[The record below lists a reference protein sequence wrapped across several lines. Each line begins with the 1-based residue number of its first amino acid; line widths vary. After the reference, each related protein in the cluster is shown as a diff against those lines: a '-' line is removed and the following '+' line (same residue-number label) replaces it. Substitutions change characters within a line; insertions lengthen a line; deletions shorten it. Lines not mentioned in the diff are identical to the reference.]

1 MSIEHDGPVICSK
14 DGLRVIDCRSCGYA
28 HLDPLPTQA
37 DLDAFWEAFY
47 SSDGYKYEQ
56 EERDLWYWRRVWD
69 ERMREFERLT
79 LTPPPSLRVMLDFGA
94 GLGQFIRHITYDFSV
109 LWAALGYDP
118 NFNGPGV
125 SRGIYTVK
133 GALARYDAVNCSL
146 VLEHVLDPLATL
158 SVIHK
163 LLIPGGV
170 LCLIVPNEFNPLQQ
184 QLRRY
189 GYSPIHLTH
198 VNYFTPAT
206 LMRLVDEAGFEIIRR
221 TATFPIEWFALHG
234 LNYVT
239 HPRLGRLAHVLR
251 MWFESALLTCA
262 PETKRRLYE
271 RFAQK
276 GIGREVELWA
286 RKTFQA

>member
-47 SSDGYKYEQ
+47 SGDGYKYEQ

-69 ERMREFERLT
+69 ERMREFDRLT
-79 LTPPPSLRVMLDFGA
+79 PVPPAPWWKAVLDFGA
-94 GLGQFIRHITYDFSV
+94 GLGQYVTHVWRNHCER
-109 LWAALGYDP
+109 WAAAGYDP
-118 NFNGPGV
+118 NV
-125 SRGIYTVK
+125 TVGLVFSK
-133 GALARYDAVNCSL
+133 LLTRQDPLRYEAINCSL
-146 VLEHVLDPLATL
+146 VLEHILDPLATL
-158 SVIHK
+158 RQIHD

-170 LCLIVPNEFNPLQQ
+170 LCLIVPNEFNSLQQ

-189 GYSPIHLTH
+189 GYSPLYLTH

-239 HPRLGRLAHVLR
+239 HPRVGRLAHVLR
-251 MWFESALLTCA
+251 MWFETALLTCA

-286 RKTFQA
+286 TKKPG